1 MVPENFHNF
10 LSLPHLLI
18 QTNIVNLI
26 YTQETFKGSVE
37 ARFKEK
43 PIPQALKA
51 LIQGAAQTPGW
62 NL

>member
-1 MVPENFHNF
+1 MMFTMFVRVSEGV
-10 LSLPHLLI
+10 
-18 QTNIVNLI
+18 NII
-26 YTQETFKGSVE
+26 YMQETLKGSEE

-51 LIQGAAQTPGW
+51 LTQGATQTPEW

>member
-1 MVPENFHNF
+1 M
-10 LSLPHLLI
+10 
-18 QTNIVNLI
+18 
-26 YTQETFKGSVE
+26 QETVKGSVE

-51 LIQGAAQTPGW
+51 LTQGATQTPEW